1 MPSVAIKAQGPSP
14 SRWANVWL
22 TTDAEERVVAFDQA
36 IYALGSH
43 VDVDNVLGVAEHAC
57 RLDPGDGPR
66 SAAALRSRLHQ
77 GADRPLRVNK
87 CIAIFE
93 ALRRA
98 PGAKTLTPG
107 VPCK

>member
-1 MPSVAIKAQGPSP
+1 
-14 SRWANVWL
+14 
-22 TTDAEERVVAFDQA
+22 
-36 IYALGSH
+36 
-43 VDVDNVLGVAEHAC
+43 
-57 RLDPGDGPR
+57 
-66 SAAALRSRLHQ
+66 
-77 GADRPLRVNK
+77 LRVNK